1 MATATEG
8 GHAEALA
15 LAFLDQGA
23 HLGEFHD
30 RPETLFTKDFVI
42 RKDYDW
48 SQHPRV
54 AVEAPP
60 GSVGNSWS
68 SVSSLSILFNP
79 EDSSEVLV
87 MSDAFGYAAVPEPV
101 TMACVLA
108 GVGSLGLYVRKR
120 LRR

>member
-15 LAFLDQGA
+15 AAVLDQGGN
-23 HLGEFHD
+23 LTEFHD
-30 RPETLFTKDFVI
+30 YSQYPHVFVETPSSML
-42 RKDYDW
+42 
-48 SQHPRV
+48 SC
-54 AVEAPP
+54 
-60 GSVGNSWS
+60 WS
-68 SVSSLSILFNP
+68 SVSSLHLLFRP
-79 EDSSEVLV
+79 GQSCDVLAMSEAL
-87 MSDAFGYAAVPEPV
+87 GYAVVPEPV